1 SESVK
6 PIAKTDSCQAHHV
19 GYILTGRL
27 HVLSDDGGEAELGP
41 GEPYEIAIV
50 DPSGAPV
57 SEPGQ
62 VQPRSLGRAR
72 RPRRFPGRSDGEGQ
86 AGQHQSDTY
95 PPSFK
100 LSLALKDMRLVT
112 EAAIGAGRD
121 LKLAAASRAWLDQ

>member
-1 SESVK
+1 PDETRMFDHGQVEVVTIGGATIGRYTFEPGWRWSESVK

-62 VQPRSLGRAR
+62 VQPRS
-72 RPRRFPGRSDGEGQ
+72 
-86 AGQHQSDTY
+86 
-95 PPSFK
+95 
-100 LSLALKDMRLVT
+100 
-112 EAAIGAGRD
+112 
-121 LKLAAASRAWLDQ
+121 